1 MLGKI
6 ALLRQRLNT
15 VICGK
20 SETVELLL
28 TALAAGG
35 NVLLHDVPGVGK
47 TTLAKSLAAS
57 LNASFRRIQFTPDLL
72 PSDIVGSNVYNPK
85 SGELRFRKGPL
96 FANIILADEINRASP
111 RTQSALLEAMSEKQ
125 VSDDG
130 VTYALPR
137 PFMVIATA
145 NPIEY
150 QGTYPLPEAQLDRFA
165 MQLMLG
171 YPQEEDE
178 MRLMQERLHTDPM
191 LELTAM
197 LSCDDIIRLQQECR
211 KVNMDKSLL
220 EYVLRLITASRDDQ
234 RVALGASPRAALTL
248 NRCAQAAAYLDA
260 RDYVLPDDLK
270 RLAVAV
276 LAHRL
281 VLQPQAMYAGASAIG
296 VIEEILKQTPVPR

>member
-270 RLAVAV
+270 KLAVAV

>member
-1 MLGKI
+1 MLEKI
-6 ALLRQRLNT
+6 ALLRRRLNR

-20 SETVELLL
+20 SETIDLLL
-28 TALAAGG
+28 SALAAGG

-47 TTLAKSLAAS
+47 TTLARSLAAS

-72 PSDIVGSNVYNPK
+72 PSDIIGSNVYNPK

-96 FANIILADEINRASP
+96 FANIVLADEINRASP

-130 VTYALPR
+130 VSYALPQ

-165 MQLMLG
+165 MQLILG
-171 YPQEEDE
+171 YPGEKDE
-178 MRLMQERLHTDPM
+178 LELMQERLHSDPM
-191 LELTAM
+191 LELNQV
-197 LSCDDIIRLQQECR
+197 LSCEEIIRLQQESR
-211 KVNMDKSLL
+211 RVNMDKSLL
-220 EYVLRLITASRDDQ
+220 EYVLRIVSASRQDP

-248 NRCAQAAAYLDA
+248 NQCAQAAAYLDA

-270 RLAVAV
+270 KLAGAV

-281 VLQPQAMYAGASAIG
+281 VLQTQAKYAGASANGI
-296 VIEEILKQTPVPR
+296 IEEILRKTPVPR

>member
-270 RLAVAV
+270 KLAVAA